1 MKKIHNPVLAVLITM
16 TFISESFGQAA
27 PRSNPLEISGS
38 GDLYYKY
45 DFSDFKA
52 PSGSSNI
59 STSFATDQNSI
70 SLGMLNVILKK
81 SAGKASFVGD
91 ISFGPRG
98 QYQSI
103 PTGDVSNTTNSFN
116 IQNLYGSYKF
126 SDAFSMTAG
135 YMSTFVGYEVIS
147 PVGNFNYSTSYL
159 FTNGPFQNAGIKAN
173 YAFTDKVGLMVGL
186 FSDWN
191 TFQDIN
197 GVSHIGAQ
205 LFLSPVEGWTAYLN
219 FLSGRGGGGA
229 ETYGSGTILDLTT
242 AYQLTDKFKL
252 GLNVADY
259 TLPENNGGYSGLA
272 LYPQLALS
280 NGFGLGARAEYF
292 KFKDIGEEAGSSV
305 SSLTLTGNI
314 KSGPLTIIPEIR
326 FDSNDSSPF
335 MNNSMNATKSASQFL
350 IAAVYAF

>member
-1 MKKIHNPVLAVLITM
+1 MKKFYNLVLSFLLALTI
-16 TFISESFGQAA
+16 ISESFGQDA
-27 PRSNPLEISGS
+27 PRTTPLEISGS

-70 SLGMLNVILKK
+70 SLGMLNVILRK

-126 SDAFSMTAG
+126 NDAFSMTAG

-159 FTNGPFQNAGIKAN
+159 FTNGPFQNAGVKAN
-173 YAFTDKVGLMVGL
+173 FAFTDKVGLMVGL

-197 GVSHIGAQ
+197 GVSHFGAQ
-205 LFLSPVEGWTAYLN
+205 LSLSPAEGWTAYLN
-219 FLSGRGGGGA
+219 VLSGRGGGGA
-229 ETYGSGTILDLTT
+229 ATYGSGTILDLTT

-252 GLNVADY
+252 GLNAADY
-259 TLPENNGGYSGLA
+259 TLPEANGGYSGLA
-272 LYPQLALS
+272 LYPQLILS
-280 NGFGLGARAEYF
+280 SGFGLGARAEYF
-292 KFKDIGEEAGSSV
+292 KFKDVGADEGSSI

-314 KSGPLTIIPEIR
+314 KSGSLTIIPEIR

-335 MNNSMNATKSASQFL
+335 MNNRLNPTQSASQFL